1 VWIAGTNS
9 PLLLASRNS
18 SLPRVTLT
26 SQDAV
31 PNAAVLVRA
40 SSEVT
45 ETPMDQPERCIQQ
58 FVLSAARTLWFPLGP
73 VATSQSTVAI
83 ASAR

>member
-1 VWIAGTNS
+1 
-9 PLLLASRNS
+9 LLL
-18 SLPRVTLT
+18 RVTPT

-40 SSEVT
+40 KSEVMEAPT
-45 ETPMDQPERCIQQ
+45 GQPERCIRR
-58 FVLSAARTLWFPLGP
+58 FVLSAARILRFPSGP

-83 ASAR
+83 ASAQ